1 MENMFHGDGITS
13 YRQWPYTPGVGVCM
27 CGGGGV
33 GEATVD
39 PYSTRSPGPEVWD
52 HSLMGPR
59 TGSQGQLNP
68 AISYHYLPPPS
79 PHHTPPS
86 LNHLDSFALGKDAL
100 VVLYAV

>member
-27 CGGGGV
+27 CGGGEWGRLQWIPIPLDLQ
-33 GEATVD
+33 GLKSGIILSWD
-39 PYSTRSPGPEVWD
+39 PG
-52 HSLMGPR
+52 LA
-59 TGSQGQLNP
+59 SQGQLNP
-68 AISYHYLPPPS
+68 AIFYHYLPPPS